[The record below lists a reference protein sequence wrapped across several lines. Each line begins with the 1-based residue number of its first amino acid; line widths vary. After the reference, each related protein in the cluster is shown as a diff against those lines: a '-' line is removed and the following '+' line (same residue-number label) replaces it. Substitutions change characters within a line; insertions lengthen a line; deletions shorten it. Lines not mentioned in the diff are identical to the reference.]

1 MPVIQVGYEMRNVVH
16 VERWYQ
22 QELTVNLLLSVT

>member
-1 MPVIQVGYEMRNVVH
+1 MPVIQAGYEMRNVVH